1 MSKLD
6 QAKKEAIRLFK
17 IAKASN
23 KENPHINIRNLS
35 QAREYISILNGYQNW
50 NQYEKRLKVDD
61 VSELYIPK
69 SIELKK
75 KKNIINNIDYFDTI
89 PPFIFNETTIDNKEL
104 IIKKDSNYNPLLFGQ
119 ISNKE
124 KFSLKGDQIIIDNF
138 PLHVMGNTGSGLTET
153 SLSSVDQIIKNNEGL
168 FYISGRED
176 SSLYSRIFSYAD
188 EHRRLNDLYLFNF
201 MADKDNQQAGRLSN
215 TIDPINPLID
225 YPESFDIL
233 FGKIA
238 KLLHSLCKSVKINSG
253 LVTIDNFESFL
264 SLENLIALK
273 TNELFM
279 QSFDIIENYLI
290 DINYYNET
298 ENAKKLHAI
307 NCIETLDL
315 LDIMKTKTVF
325 NSKPDTS
332 IDEIYKNSKISLTL
346 FPSLEKA
353 PEALSG
359 MTSILMLQ
367 MINSA
372 EKYGSYNILQ
382 NLLFYAMDYM
392 LNDKI
397 WNKLLNTLNT
407 SARLHFYTASYIQ
420 KNKICERISEI
431 SNTSVVMKL
440 YEDIP
445 ATLKLKIFD
454 NLDNPLLQL
463 LRKNKIAGQGAGEAV
478 FFTSTK
484 KHYEDKKIFNK
495 KRDYY
500 LLSIKTIFK
509 PSKKVDYIYLPN

>member
-17 IAKASN
+17 IAKSSD
-23 KENPHINIRNLS
+23 KENPNINIRNLS
-35 QAREYISILNGYQNW
+35 QAREYISILNGYKNW
-50 NQYEKRLKVDD
+50 NQYEKRLKIDD
-61 VSELYIPK
+61 LSESNIPK

-89 PPFIFNETTIDNKEL
+89 PPFVFNKTIIDNKEL
-104 IIKKDSNYNPLLFGQ
+104 IIKKDSNYTPIIIGH
-119 ISNKE
+119 IKNKE

-153 SLSSVDQIIKNNEGL
+153 TLSTVDQMIKNNEGI
-168 FYISGRED
+168 FYVSGRED
-176 SSLYSRIFSYAD
+176 HSLYARLFSYAD
-188 EHRRLNDLYLFNF
+188 EHRRLKDLYFFNF
-201 MADKDNQQAGRLSN
+201 MADKDNQQAVRLSN

-233 FGKIA
+233 FGKIS
-238 KLLHSLCKSVKINSG
+238 KLLHSLCNSVKINSG
-253 LVTIDNFESFL
+253 LVTIENFEAFL
-264 SLENLIALK
+264 SLDNLVQLK
-273 TNELFM
+273 NNELFV
-279 QSFDIIENYLI
+279 QSFDIIEDYLI

-315 LDIMKTKTVF
+315 LDVMKNKFAF
-325 NSKPDTS
+325 NSQPDIS
-332 IDEIYKNSKISLTL
+332 IDDIYKNSKICLTL
-346 FPSLEKA
+346 FPSLEKS
-353 PEALSG
+353 PEMLSG
-359 MTSILMLQ
+359 MTSILLLQ

-372 EKYGSYNILQ
+372 EKYNSYNILQ
-382 NLLFYAMDYM
+382 NILFYAMDYM

-407 SARLHFYTASYIQ
+407 SARLHFYSASYIK

-431 SNTSVVMKL
+431 ANTSVVMKL

-445 ATLKLKIFD
+445 DTLKLKIFD
-454 NLDNPLLQL
+454 YIDNPPPL
-463 LRKNKIAGQGAGEAV
+463 LRKKDISGQGPGEAV
-478 FFTSTK
+478 IFTSTR
-484 KHYEDKKIFNK
+484 KHHDDKKIFNK
-495 KRDYY
+495 KRGYY
-500 LLSIKTIFK
+500 LLSIKTLYK
-509 PSKKVDYIYLPN
+509 PSKSVDYIYLPN